1 MPTCRECKHYFSFEG
16 NPEKGDCV
24 ERVVD
29 PRQAYHKAKPV
40 DGDRDASECDSFQK
54 K

>member
-1 MPTCRECKHYFSFEG
+1 MTTCKECIHFFPRED
-16 NPEKGDCV
+16 NPETGDCV

-29 PRQAYHKAKPV
+29 PRQAYHKARPV
-40 DGDRDASECDSFQK
+40 GAEKAAAECASFEK